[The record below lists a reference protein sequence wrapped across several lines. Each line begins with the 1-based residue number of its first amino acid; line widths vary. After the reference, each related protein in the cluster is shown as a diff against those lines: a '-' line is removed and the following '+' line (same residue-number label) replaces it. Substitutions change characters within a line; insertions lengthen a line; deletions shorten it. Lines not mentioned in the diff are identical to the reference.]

1 MIADLVSVVLPI
13 YKVEK
18 YLNRCI
24 ESVVNQTY
32 SNLEIILVDDGS
44 PDSCPN
50 MCDEWKKK
58 DSRIVVIH
66 KENGGLGEARNSGIS
81 AANGK
86 YICFFDSDDYVSNET
101 IEKAVAVANDTKADI
116 VTFGYAT
123 VDSAGSISRIFKPET
138 KKDVYRNESI
148 ENEFLPD
155 LIAQTRTSENR
166 NILMSACTSLY
177 STRLI
182 KEAKWKFVSEREII
196 AEDLYSL
203 LILYKSVKCVSI
215 LHESLYYYC
224 ENKSSLTHT
233 YREDRYERIKEFY
246 VKTINKAM
254 DLGYSSEIVER
265 IRLPYYSF
273 TIAALKLISHAECP
287 YRKKR
292 EYIGAVLTDEMF
304 GKTLKHLDLKEEGIN
319 RKILWLVMKMK
330 WVDICYVLTRL
341 R

>member
-101 IEKAVAVANDTKADI
+101 IEKAVAVATK
-116 VTFGYAT
+116 FM
-123 VDSAGSISRIFKPET
+123 
-138 KKDVYRNESI
+138 KKIRKLRN
-148 ENEFLPD
+148 
-155 LIAQTRTSENR
+155 
-166 NILMSACTSLY
+166 
-177 STRLI
+177 
-182 KEAKWKFVSEREII
+182 
-196 AEDLYSL
+196 
-203 LILYKSVKCVSI
+203 
-215 LHESLYYYC
+215 
-224 ENKSSLTHT
+224 
-233 YREDRYERIKEFY
+233 
-246 VKTINKAM
+246 
-254 DLGYSSEIVER
+254 
-265 IRLPYYSF
+265 
-273 TIAALKLISHAECP
+273 
-287 YRKKR
+287 
-292 EYIGAVLTDEMF
+292 
-304 GKTLKHLDLKEEGIN
+304 
-319 RKILWLVMKMK
+319 
-330 WVDICYVLTRL
+330 
-341 R
+341 

>member
-101 IEKAVAVANDTKADI
+101 IDK
-116 VTFGYAT
+116 
-123 VDSAGSISRIFKPET
+123 SRPH
-138 KKDVYRNESI
+138 S
-148 ENEFLPD
+148 
-155 LIAQTRTSENR
+155 NR
-166 NILMSACTSLY
+166 NCNLLQSL
-177 STRLI
+177 
-182 KEAKWKFVSEREII
+182 
-196 AEDLYSL
+196 
-203 LILYKSVKCVSI
+203 
-215 LHESLYYYC
+215 
-224 ENKSSLTHT
+224 
-233 YREDRYERIKEFY
+233 
-246 VKTINKAM
+246 
-254 DLGYSSEIVER
+254 
-265 IRLPYYSF
+265 
-273 TIAALKLISHAECP
+273 
-287 YRKKR
+287 RKKQ
-292 EYIGAVLTDEMF
+292 
-304 GKTLKHLDLKEEGIN
+304 
-319 RKILWLVMKMK
+319 
-330 WVDICYVLTRL
+330 C
-341 R
+341 